1 MPTRERSEAVD
12 IVARTMA
19 LRIISILFPLFAIC
33 ALGYVV
39 ARRRAPD
46 MTAANRLNMDVFTP
60 ALVFGALA
68 SSNVEPAQYLPL
80 AGAALIVIVGSG
92 LVGRVLAP
100 AISAD
105 PRTLVPPMTFN
116 NCGNLGIPVA
126 LLAFGADAVP
136 AAVVLFA
143 LSNTLHFSFGAWY
156 LDHHAKVWTVLRNPS
171 VLAAIAG
178 LLVSLLDIGIW
189 EPLMQSIVMVGNV
202 AIPLMLF
209 GLGVRLATSR
219 ITTLGFGLVVAIV
232 RPIVGMLIAWA
243 LMIPFDLP
251 ETQRALLLIFG
262 ALPPAVLNF
271 MFSERYDQEP
281 DKVASAVLVGNL
293 FAILFLPIALAF
305 VL

>member
-1 MPTRERSEAVD
+1 
-12 IVARTMA
+12 MA
-19 LRIISILFPLFAIC
+19 ARIISILFPLFAIA

-46 MTAANRLNMDVFTP
+46 LTEANRLNMDVFTP

-68 SSNVEPAQYLPL
+68 GRHVEASTYGWLAL
-80 AGAALIVIVGSG
+80 AGLIVIVGSG
-92 LVGRVLAP
+92 LSGRLIALLTGH
-100 AISAD
+100 S

-126 LLAFGADAVP
+126 LLTFGEDAVP

-156 LDHHAKVWTVLRNPS
+156 LDHHANLWSVLRNPS

-178 LLVSLLDIGIW
+178 LSVSLLDIPIW
-189 EPLMQSIVMVGNV
+189 DPLLQTVVMVGNV

-209 GLGVRLATSR
+209 GLGVRMATTKISA
-219 ITTLGFGLVVAIV
+219 LGFALIVAIS
-232 RPIVGMLIAWA
+232 RPIIGMSIAAALIAV
-243 LMIPFDLP
+243 FDLP
-251 ETQRALLLIFG
+251 HIQAATLLIFG

-271 MFSERYDQEP
+271 MFAERYHQEP
-281 DKVASAVLVGNL
+281 DKVASAVLLGNL
-293 FAILFLPIALAF
+293 FAVLFLPIALAF